1 MLPYTHTL
9 YAHSQIVSHN
19 YQIQTRL
26 ELGNANITIRDAGST
41 APKTKRGTVGGRV
54 GGPLNTLP
62 QISIFGHYLTPKQCE
77 NSPQDISNQNNLT
90 GTKKHV

>member
-26 ELGNANITIRDAGST
+26 ELGNANITIRDAGTT
-41 APKTKRGTVGGRV
+41 APKTKLWGKMVTGPHQEGRH
-54 GGPLNTLP
+54 PRP
-62 QISIFGHYLTPKQCE
+62 
-77 NSPQDISNQNNLT
+77 
-90 GTKKHV
+90 